1 VTRWLLAGLLTL
13 GCADATSGKG
23 EGDATPRQCVGAG
36 CDPECRLN
44 RDCPIGEQCIDGVCL
59 PPERPAPEADAAPSA
74 CSRNGDCPESY
85 GCDRET
91 RTCVLETEPSRGCDD
106 ARDCFDDERC
116 ESFRCVP
123 DVPDAMSR
131 DAEALDAALPDVA
144 VPDTALPDDAM
155 PDVAVPDAAVVDAA
169 VPDAALPDATEP
181 DAALPDAA
189 LPDAA
194 RPDAAVP
201 DAALPDAAV
210 PDAAL
215 PDAALPD
222 AEVPPGPPPTP
233 PRGVYVYD
241 RLPIGGLS
249 EIAVVAFHPDASYAL
264 LLERT
269 NVLHVLD
276 WSTGLT
282 TRFDLQPRGAD
293 LYWEDLAFD
302 PDGTQAYLVG
312 TRRVRNPASTDGVV
326 YRFDDAL
333 FRGGDPAPVA
343 ETAVAAGNEFGAIA
357 WPHSAEGHPVV
368 LGRAGPQFQ
377 SAVLR
382 ELDPDS
388 GLFAGL
394 VTTEFAGAGC
404 QDVVF
409 AEDEFGGQ
417 GLLVACGINGGQMLF
432 YATIGGVGE
441 WRRGPGG
448 GQTGNVS
455 RMAAYPGGRYA
466 LVIGWSGRRVMRWEQ
481 AVMTTGANAPWL
493 QTHDIFGVD
502 FQEDGQRALIYGG
515 TRGNPRGAIIVEY
528 RHDLYDCPAPFN
540 DCDFTDVSI
549 PNIAAPPFAAPDNFR
564 INDAAFR
571 PRCDG
576 GLVVGGRTDF
586 NGSTGQVITFQV
598 QGQGIRDCQAP

>member
-1 VTRWLLAGLLTL
+1 LKRGLLVGLLAL

-23 EGDATPRQCVGAG
+23 EGDATPRQCVGAA
-36 CDPECRLN
+36 CDAECRLN
-44 RDCPIGEQCIDGVCL
+44 RDCPIGEQCSAGVCL

-91 RTCVLETEPSRGCDD
+91 RMCVLETVPSRGCDD

-123 DVPDAMSR
+123 DLPDAVTR
-131 DAEALDAALPDVA
+131 DAEVRDAALADVAAPDVAAPDAALPDL
-144 VPDTALPDDAM
+144 ALPDSALSDVVV
-155 PDVAVPDAAVVDAA
+155 PDVAVPDAGI
-169 VPDAALPDATEP
+169 PDAALPDAEVP
-181 DAALPDAA
+181 DAAV
-189 LPDAA
+189 
-194 RPDAAVP
+194 PDAAVP
-201 DAALPDAAV
+201 DAAL
-210 PDAAL
+210 
-215 PDAALPD
+215 
-222 AEVPPGPPPTP
+222 PPGPPPTP

-249 EIAVVAFHPDASYAL
+249 EVAVVAFHPDASYAL

-343 ETAVAAGNEFGAIA
+343 ETAVAAGNELGAIA
-357 WPHSAEGHPVV
+357 WPHAAEGRPVV
-368 LGRAGPQFQ
+368 LGRAGPQYQ

-382 ELDPDS
+382 ELDPVT
-388 GLFAGL
+388 GLFDGL

-502 FQEDGQRALIYGG
+502 FQEDGQRALISGG
-515 TRGNPRGAIIVEY
+515 TRGNPRGAIVVEY

-598 QGQGIRDCQAP
+598 QGQGTRDCQAP